1 MTLRELLIITV
12 SILLATPFLA
22 FSYWFLFVPD
32 PKMKGK
38 TVDKKY
44 DEWEWGYGLPQSW
57 SKIGKLLLVVLFGF
71 LVGGVSLVMLF
82 S

>member
-1 MTLRELLIITV
+1 
-12 SILLATPFLA
+12 
-22 FSYWFLFVPD
+22 
-32 PKMKGK
+32 MKGK

>member
-22 FSYWFLFVPD
+22 FTWWFLFVPD

-38 TVDKKY
+38 
-44 DEWEWGYGLPQSW
+44 EEWGWGFGRLPQSW

>member
-32 PKMKGK
+32 PKIKGGE
-38 TVDKKY
+38 
-44 DEWEWGYGLPQSW
+44 EWEWGYGLPQSW
-57 SKIGKLLLVVLFGF
+57 SKIGKGLLVVLFGF

>member
-22 FSYWFLFVPD
+22 FTWWFLFVPD

-38 TVDKKY
+38 MVDKNY

-57 SKIGKLLLVVLFGF
+57 SKIGKGLLVVLFGF

>member
-1 MTLRELLIITV
+1 MTLRELLLITLML
-12 SILLATPFLA
+12 LLATPFLA

-32 PKMKGK
+32 PKMKG
-38 TVDKKY
+38 
-44 DEWEWGYGLPQSW
+44 EEEWGWGRLPQKSW